1 MRDLGHGE
9 MSEMT
14 AEEAI
19 AIATAATPAH
29 AQEVAAGDPQGLKVG
44 QPVVIRPDVDGGE
57 QPVEGT
63 IWAANAEEVTV
74 LRQDADCGDLCVHF
88 PRAGYRIDLA

>member
-1 MRDLGHGE
+1 MNMQHSHELWLKHVPESLPGAGV
-9 MSEMT
+9 
-14 AEEAI
+14 AE
-19 AIATAATPAH
+19 
-29 AQEVAAGDPQGLKVG
+29 GDPQGLTVG

-63 IWAANAEEVTV
+63 IWAANAEEVTL